1 MERLIYCPSDDKI
14 EEAIKLSKN
23 NSLQILVGDNFYTKD
38 LIFDRNIVSVIKIPQ
53 KKTVNYIEYVTQH
66 LHQNIEYINEY
77 VEIKNKIKLFIDE
90 IEVKPVYEE
99 SHRAKFIYL
108 CDNLGVYNGCI
119 MIDGKIEEEFKFI
132 VCSKKSN
139 SSSNLGI

>member
-99 SHRAKFIYL
+99 
-108 CDNLGVYNGCI
+108 
-119 MIDGKIEEEFKFI
+119 
-132 VCSKKSN
+132 KKRTN
-139 SSSNLGI
+139 SSPMPRWGSSPSTCWACSCRACCTAKISCVR